1 MANIGNS
8 ITQQGFTPA
17 VDLFSGNGST
27 TSFTLS
33 RPVAS
38 VAQVEAVIENVVQS
52 PYDAYTVNGNTITF
66 TSAPPSGSNNIY
78 VRYTSLITQVIAPSD
93 GSVGT
98 NQLMTGSVTQTK
110 LGANVVGNGPAFSAY
125 LSGSNQAIGSSTYT
139 KVMLNAE
146 EFDTA
151 NCFDSTT
158 NYRFTP
164 NVAGYYFISAE
175 GWVNSPGTNP
185 SSITNC
191 IYKNGIL
198 YKQADEY
205 GAANVNG
212 GTTVSSLIYLNGSTD
227 YVEFYI
233 YATGGLS
240 TNYTFAGS
248 TYTYMSGFLAR
259 AA

>member
-98 NQLMTGSVTQTK
+98 NQLATGAVTAMKMAAGAAVSNIGAGGITPNELAISAQSAGYGQTWQNVKASRSAGTTYTNTTGKPIAISISVFPNGISASSSSLSINGISIGAVGINTGGYN
-110 LGANVVGNGPAFSAY
+110 LGYYGT
-125 LSGSNQAIGSSTYT
+125 LSGIIPSGATYSFT
-139 KVMLNAE
+139 LGNATSL
-146 EFDTA
+146 D
-151 NCFDSTT
+151 
-158 NYRFTP
+158 Y
-164 NVAGYYFISAE
+164 
-175 GWVNSPGTNP
+175 WVE
-185 SSITNC
+185 
-191 IYKNGIL
+191 L
-198 YKQADEY
+198 
-205 GAANVNG
+205 
-212 GTTVSSLIYLNGSTD
+212 
-227 YVEFYI
+227 
-233 YATGGLS
+233 
-240 TNYTFAGS
+240 
-248 TYTYMSGFLAR
+248 R
-259 AA
+259 

>member
-8 ITQQGFTPA
+8 IAQQGFTPA

-98 NQLMTGSVTQTK
+98 NQLMAGAVTQTK
-110 LGANVVGNGPAFSAY
+110 LGTNVAGNGPAFSVY
-125 LSGSNQAIGSSTYT
+125 LGGSNQSITNSTFT
-139 KVMLNAE
+139 KIAFNSE

-151 NCFDSTT
+151 NAFDSVTS
-158 NYRFTP
+158 YRFQP
-164 NVAGYYFISAE
+164 QVAGYYQVSAMLYISATGIGE
-175 GWVNSPGTNP
+175 
-185 SSITNC
+185 SITAV
-191 IYKNGIL
+191 YKNGFV
-198 YKQADEY
+198 YKYLQDITVTQS
-205 GAANVNG
+205 VNYRLLNG
-212 GTTVSSLIYLNGSTD
+212 SCLVYLNGSTD
-227 YVEFYI
+227 YVEVYGYI
-233 YATGGLS
+233 AGTSPLISVGATS
-240 TNYTFAGS
+240 SYFQ
-248 TYTYMSGFLAR
+248 GFLAR